1 MKKIRRDR
9 GSKYTDEFKRELGT
23 ESRVAG
29 ISVPVVAKQ
38 LGVGTNRIHA
48 DRSDGRF
55 QPDDTENPAFTP
67 VEISDVDL
75 ADTLALLGPDQA
87 VFRVEIS
94 LEIGPCL
101 FHHIMCSGRTGCEP

>member
-1 MKKIRRDR
+1 M
-9 GSKYTDEFKRELGT
+9 
-23 ESRVAG
+23 
-29 ISVPVVAKQ
+29 SVPLVAKQ

-48 DRSDGRF
+48 DRSDGQF

-87 VFRVEIS
+87 VFRIEIT
-94 LEIGPCL
+94 LEIDPCL
-101 FHHIMCSGRTGCEP
+101 IHHIMCGGRTGCEP

>member
-1 MKKIRRDR
+1 MSKRRGGR
-9 GSKYTDEFKRELGT
+9 GSKYTDEFKSKLGT

-29 ISVPVVAKQ
+29 ISVPLVAKQ

-48 DRSDGRF
+48 DRSDGRS

-87 VFRVEIS
+87 VSRIEIS
-94 LEIGPCL
+94 LENDPSLI
-101 FHHIMCSGRTGCEP
+101 HHIMCSGRTGCEP

>member
-38 LGVGTNRIHA
+38 FSAWAPTGFMRIA
-48 DRSDGRF
+48 VMGGFSLMIPR
-55 QPDDTENPAFTP
+55 
-67 VEISDVDL
+67 
-75 ADTLALLGPDQA
+75 TLP
-87 VFRVEIS
+87 S
-94 LEIGPCL
+94 HP
-101 FHHIMCSGRTGCEP
+101 

>member
-1 MKKIRRDR
+1 MGQRRRGR
-9 GSKYTDEFKRELGT
+9 GSKYTDGFKRQLVA
-23 ESRVAG
+23 ESQADGVT
-29 ISVPVVAKQ
+29 VPMVSKRH
-38 LGVGTNRIHA
+38 GVGTNRIHA

>member
-1 MKKIRRDR
+1 MSKRRGGR
-9 GSKYTDEFKRELGT
+9 GSKYTDDFKRKLVA
-23 ESRVAG
+23 ESSAAG
-29 ISVPVVAKQ
+29 MSVPLVAKQ

>member
-1 MKKIRRDR
+1 MSKRRGGR
-9 GSKYTDEFKRELGT
+9 GSKYTDGFLRKLGA
-23 ESRVAG
+23 ESRAAG
-29 ISVPVVAKQ
+29 MSVPLVAKQ

-48 DRSDGRF
+48 DRSDGQF

>member
-1 MKKIRRDR
+1 M
-9 GSKYTDEFKRELGT
+9 
-23 ESRVAG
+23 
-29 ISVPVVAKQ
+29 VAKQ

-67 VEISDVDL
+67 VEISDVNL

-87 VFRVEIS
+87 VFSVEIS